1 MSDDIDPDFIID
13 GLGGTAAVARMT
25 KNPTSTVH
33 SWRKNGLSPSR
44 LDHLRLAAKEEGLPW
59 PGDSPRSL
67 SAIPDNAP
75 KDVGV
80 AA

>member
-1 MSDDIDPDFIID
+1 MRDQANFIID

-44 LDHLRLAAKEEGLPW
+44 LDHLRLAAKEEGLDW
-59 PGDSPRSL
+59 PLDIAEPVMPSPHSETKIIGE
-67 SAIPDNAP
+67 AT
-75 KDVGV
+75 
-80 AA
+80 

>member
-1 MSDDIDPDFIID
+1 MSDQANFIID
-13 GLGGTAAVARMT
+13 ELGGTAAVARMT

-44 LDHLRLAAKEEGLPW
+44 LDHLRLAAKEEGLSW
-59 PGDSPRSL
+59 PLDIAEPVMSSPDS
-67 SAIPDNAP
+67 AP
-75 KDVGV
+75 KNIGQ